1 MSEHITEH
9 RRGGLSELR
18 ATAICGNDITSSCL
32 YVSALAIAVAGKFA
46 WLSLL
51 MVAAV
56 LFLFRKIY
64 GEVVGALPLNGG
76 AYNALLNTTS
86 KRVASVAACLTL
98 LSYMATAVIS
108 GLEAMHYVEYF
119 WHGMPVLVATG
130 LLLLFFALLTAM
142 GIGESSA
149 VAVGIFV
156 LHMASLTLLALL
168 SGLYIATHGL
178 EVLSFNMATPV
189 EMTWP
194 VEGSVW
200 KALFFGFAISM
211 LGISGFE
218 SSSNFVEEQA
228 EGVFP
233 KTLRNMWI
241 AVSVFNPLIAILA
254 LALVRIP
261 EVETHKEALLAHM
274 GFVAGG
280 SWLANLISID
290 AALVLS
296 GAVLTSFIGVSG
308 LLRRMTLDRV
318 LPQFLL
324 ATNRRGTAHFIIL
337 AFFLLCLSVLW
348 ITQGDL
354 LTLAGVYTISFLAV
368 MTLFGVGNIL
378 LKVRRARL
386 PRPERA
392 TWPAVLIGIAAVVLG
407 IIGNLIMK
415 PEYTKIFLSYFVP
428 AMLIIWIM
436 LTRIGILKAILF
448 FTQAISEAVARVTG
462 RVSTSVVDKIAEIN
476 SQQMVFFTRGDNLAT
491 LNQAML
497 YVRRNE
503 HTDRIKVVIVGGDE
517 SEVPARLETDLAFLD
532 EAYPKIDIE
541 YVFVRGAFSP
551 KLIGKLSAEWE
562 IPTNFMFIGAP
573 GDHFMYGLA
582 ELGGVRLIV

>member
-1 MSEHITEH
+1 MSDHVTEH
-9 RRGGLSELR
+9 KHGGLSELP

-32 YVSALAIAVAGKFA
+32 YVSALAITFAGKFA

-51 MVAAV
+51 IVAAV

-86 KRVASVAACLTL
+86 KRVASLAACLTL

-108 GLEAMHYVEYF
+108 GLEAMHYVEHF
-119 WHGMPVLVATG
+119 WHDIPVLAATAV
-130 LLLLFFALLTAM
+130 LLLGFALLTSI

-149 VAVGIFV
+149 VAIGIFV
-156 LHMASLTLLALL
+156 LHMASLTLLALVAGFYL
-168 SGLYIATHGL
+168 ATHGL
-178 EVLSFNMATPV
+178 EVLRFNFSLPT
-189 EMTWP
+189 
-194 VEGSVW
+194 EGGIGR
-200 KALFFGFAISM
+200 ALFFGFAASM

-241 AVSVFNPLIAILA
+241 AVSVFNPLMAILA
-254 LALVRIP
+254 LSLIRIP
-261 EVETHKEALLAHM
+261 DVEAHQTALLAHL
-274 GFVAGG
+274 GSVAGG
-280 SWLANLISID
+280 NWLSNLISID

-296 GAVLTSFIGVSG
+296 GAVLTSFVGVAG

-324 ATNRRGTAHFIIL
+324 KTNRRGTSHRIII

-348 ITQGDL
+348 ITKGDL
-354 LTLAGVYTISFLAV
+354 FTLAGVYTISFLAV
-368 MTLFGVGNIL
+368 MSLFGIGNIL
-378 LKVRRARL
+378 LKVRRGRL

-392 TWPAVLIGIAAVVLG
+392 SWPAVLIAIAAV
-407 IIGNLIMK
+407 IIGIAGNLMMN
-415 PEYTKIFLSYFVP
+415 PQYAKIFFAYFVP
-428 AMLIIWIM
+428 SLIVVMIM
-436 LTRIGILKAILF
+436 LGRIGIMKAVLYF
-448 FTQAISEAVARVTG
+448 MQSISDAVARVTG
-462 RVSTSVVDKIAEIN
+462 RVSRSVVDRMEEIN

-491 LNQAML
+491 LNQALL

-503 HTDRIKVVIVGGDE
+503 HTDRVKVVLVGKDE
-517 SEVPARLETDLAFLD
+517 SEVPDRLERDLAFLD
-532 EAYPKIDIE
+532 EAYPRIDVE
-541 YVFVRGAFSP
+541 YVFVHGQFSP
-551 KLIGKLSAEWE
+551 ELLRRLSDEWD
-562 IPTNFMFIGAP
+562 IPLNFMFIGAP
-573 GDHFMYGLA
+573 SDHFMYGLA